1 MQPDQTVIDALVR
14 QIVEAARP
22 LQVVLFGSG
31 ARGTMRS
38 GSDIDLMV
46 VMPDGTHRRKTAQS
60 LYRAISGV
68 KTPFDLLVAT
78 PKDLEK
84 HKNNIGLI
92 YQTILREG
100 QVLYAIA

>member
-1 MQPDQTVIDALVR
+1 MQPDQTVIQALVS
-14 QIVEAARP
+14 QIVKAAQP

-31 ARGTMRS
+31 ARGTMQP

-46 VMPDGTHRRKTAQS
+46 VMPDGTHRRKTAQR

-78 PKDLEK
+78 PDDLEK

-92 YQTILREG
+92 YRVVLQEG
-100 QVLYAIA
+100 QVVYAIA